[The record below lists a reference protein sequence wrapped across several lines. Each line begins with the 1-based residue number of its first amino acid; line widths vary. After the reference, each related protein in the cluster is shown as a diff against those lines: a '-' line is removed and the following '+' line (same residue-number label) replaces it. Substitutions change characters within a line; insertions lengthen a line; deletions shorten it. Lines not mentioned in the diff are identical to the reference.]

1 MGTAVPDRVGD
12 TDLGVSRADA
22 DAPDDDAHERR
33 GRLLLELAARVTST
47 LDLQQVLDASLA
59 AMRELVD
66 FGGGAI
72 QLVDDGAL
80 VAAATDPPMSPE
92 ARTVRIP
99 VGQGVSGTIAA
110 TGVPTY
116 IPDITVDERVFPQ
129 GRKRGVS
136 TGVRSYFGVPLIVH
150 GGPIGVLQIDA
161 PQVDAFRSEVRAL
174 VLAFVPT
181 IAAAVQNARLFEQ
194 EREAATQLRE
204 AERQKRDF
212 LSIVSHELRT
222 PLTTLLGFATTLA
235 AHRDRLTD
243 DAASLLAER
252 MVGAGHRLERLID
265 DLLDASRLDRGLLE
279 LDLVATP
286 LAPLLTAV
294 VAEWQPGPHTVALDA
309 PPGLPPVRTDPERLL
324 QVLGNLIGNAAKFS
338 VPGEPIG
345 VVAEVRGG
353 HVAVS
358 VRDRGPGIPTEI
370 QQEVFGLFVQGS
382 PAETRSTGGLGIG
395 LYVVKRLCDAMGAEI
410 AVTSEAGEGATVTV
424 ELPRADVDE
433 RRPTT

>member
-1 MGTAVPDRVGD
+1 MGAAVPDAVGH
-12 TDLGVSRADA
+12 TDIEAPRDGTDA
-22 DAPDDDAHERR
+22 VADDANERR

-47 LDLQQVLDASLA
+47 LDLQQVLDVSLS

-110 TGVPTY
+110 TGEPTY
-116 IPDITVDERVFPQ
+116 IPDITVDARVFPQ
-129 GRKRGVS
+129 GRQRGVS

-161 PQVDAFRSEVRAL
+161 PQVDAFGADVRAL

-181 IAAAVQNARLFEQ
+181 IAAAVQNAQLFEQ
-194 EREAATQLRE
+194 EHEAAIQLRE

-222 PLTTLLGFATTLA
+222 PLTTLLGFATTLG
-235 AHRDRLTD
+235 AHRDRLTAD
-243 DAASLLAER
+243 LAADLADR

-279 LDLVATP
+279 LELVATP
-286 LAPLLTAV
+286 VAPLLRAV
-294 VAEWQPGPHTVALDA
+294 VAEWQPGQHSVTLHA
-309 PPGLPPVRTDPERLL
+309 PDRLPPVRTDPDRLQ
-324 QVLGNLIGNAAKFS
+324 QVLGNLIGNAMKFS
-338 VPGEPIG
+338 SPRDPIV
-345 VVAEVRGG
+345 VVAEVRGDR
-353 HVAVS
+353 VAIS
-358 VRDRGPGIPTEI
+358 VRDRGPGIPSEI
-370 QQEVFGLFVQGS
+370 QQEVFGLFVQGG
-382 PAETRSTGGLGIG
+382 PVETRSTGGLGIG
-395 LYVVKRLCDAMGAEI
+395 LYVVKRLCDAMDAEI
-410 AVTSEAGEGATVTV
+410 VVHSDEGQGATVTV
-424 ELPRADVDE
+424 ELPRADVDV
-433 RRPTT
+433 RPPAT

>member
-1 MGTAVPDRVGD
+1 MP
-12 TDLGVSRADA
+12 RADVPPPA
-22 DAPDDDAHERR
+22 DDAHERR

-116 IPDITVDERVFPQ
+116 IPDLTVDERVFPQ
-129 GRKRGVS
+129 GRKRGIS
-136 TGVRSYFGVPLIVH
+136 TGVRSYFGAPLIVH

-161 PQVDAFRSEVRAL
+161 PEVDAFGSDVRAL

-194 EREAATQLRE
+194 EREATMQLRE

-222 PLTTLLGFATTLA
+222 PLTTLLGFATTLGT
-235 AHRDRLTD
+235 HRDRLTD
-243 DAASLLAER
+243 EAAADLADR

-294 VAEWQPGPHTVALDA
+294 VTEWQPGPHTVALHA
-309 PPGLPPVRTDPERLL
+309 PEALPVVRTDPDRLQ
-324 QVLGNLIGNAAKFS
+324 QVLGNLIGNAVKFS
-338 VPGEPIG
+338 SPGEPI
-345 VVAEVRGG
+345 VVAAEVRGDR
-353 HVAVS
+353 VAVS

-370 QQEVFGLFVQGS
+370 QQEVFGLFVQGG
-382 PAETRSTGGLGIG
+382 PVETRSTGGLGIG
-395 LYVVKRLCDAMGAEI
+395 LYVVKRLCDAMDARIG
-410 AVTSEAGEGATVTV
+410 VTSEAGQGATVTV
-424 ELPRADVDE
+424 ELPRADVDV
-433 RRPTT
+433 RRPAT

>member
-1 MGTAVPDRVGD
+1 VPDPGGG
-12 TDLGVSRADA
+12 TDLGAPRDDVDP
-22 DAPDDDAHERR
+22 PDDDVHERR

-47 LDLQQVLDASLA
+47 LDLQQVLDTSLA

-80 VAAATDPPMSPE
+80 VAAATDPPMSAE

-110 TGVPTY
+110 TGEPTY

-136 TGVRSYFGVPLIVH
+136 TGVRSYFGTPLIVH

-161 PQVDAFRSEVRAL
+161 PRVDAFGADVRAL

-194 EREAATQLRE
+194 EREVAAQLRE

-222 PLTTLLGFATTLA
+222 PLTTMMGFATTLA
-235 AHRDRLTD
+235 ARHDRLTPAAAD
-243 DAASLLAER
+243 DLAARL
-252 MVGAGHRLERLID
+252 VGAGQRLERLID
-265 DLLDASRLDRGLLE
+265 DLLHASRVERGLLE
-279 LDLVATP
+279 LELAPTP
-286 LAPLLTAV
+286 LSPLLAAV
-294 VAEWQPGPHTVALDA
+294 VAEWRDTPHTVVLDA
-309 PPGLPPVRTDPERLL
+309 PPRLPAVIADPGRLQ
-324 QVLGNLIGNAAKFS
+324 QVLTNLVGNAAKFS
-338 VPGEPIG
+338 SPDDPIE
-345 VVAEVRGG
+345 VVAEVRADR
-353 HVAVS
+353 VAVS
-358 VRDRGPGIPTEI
+358 VRDHGPGIPSEI
-370 QQEVFGLFVQGS
+370 QKEVFGLFVQGS
-382 PAETRSTGGLGIG
+382 PVETRSTGGLGIG
-395 LYVVKRLCDAMGAEI
+395 LYVVKRLCDAMDATIE
-410 AVTSEAGEGATVTV
+410 VTSDEGQGATVTV
-424 ELPRADVDE
+424 ELPRAAVDAG
-433 RRPTT
+433 PTAT